1 MNESLREY
9 IQSLLPANLPDGRK
23 LLEEGRAL
31 GKTIQV
37 PRTPFLE
44 KHGCKSYL
52 EYRKKR
58 LAEGKQTWQLLLGL
72 ATLEDEIAGIKEIDA
87 FNRRH
92 AADGM
97 EISDV
102 QSIPAQIVGLPREY
116 WDGFPQRAD
125 SRIKETDTAMGHSFA
140 EKEPPPKSLGT
151 VRRSGQ
157 KHFMTSSAHFNTQAL
172 TRYAPSGKL

>member
-52 EYRKKR
+52 EYRKRR

-92 AADGM
+92 AA
-97 EISDV
+97 
-102 QSIPAQIVGLPREY
+102 
-116 WDGFPQRAD
+116 
-125 SRIKETDTAMGHSFA
+125 
-140 EKEPPPKSLGT
+140 
-151 VRRSGQ
+151 GQ
-157 KHFMTSSAHFNTQAL
+157 
-172 TRYAPSGKL
+172 